1 MDITNAHRNAISI
14 SISISIYSN
23 FMFTSIPSPAAVYF
37 NYGLGLELG
46 PRFSTQ
52 FSHLASYKSV
62 LLAISSQES
71 ELALNRSSILQHL
84 PSTSNKKLLCEIN
97 WFEFGSFAWKIEQY
111 KSNVCG
117 VRIGS

>member
-1 MDITNAHRNAISI
+1 MLIVMRYLYLYLYLYIATSCLPQSHLLLQCISI
-14 SISISIYSN
+14 TDSN
-23 FMFTSIPSPAAVYF
+23 SNLDT
-37 NYGLGLELG
+37 
-46 PRFSTQ
+46 RFSTQ
-52 FSHLASYKSV
+52 FSPLASYKSV

-97 WFEFGSFAWKIEQY
+97 WFEFGSFAWKIWQY
-111 KSNVCG
+111 KSNDCG